1 MKESETNGLGSF
13 VMQSQG
19 FGAFKL
25 KAAAAATHWGSVC
38 RLYLIVFPIMLPY
51 PINHKETSLCL

>member
-1 MKESETNGLGSF
+1 MEETETNGLGSF

-25 KAAAAATHWGSVC
+25 KAAAAATHWGSAC
-38 RLYLIVFPIMLPY
+38 KLYLIVFPIMLQH
-51 PINHKETSLCL
+51 PINYKENSLCL